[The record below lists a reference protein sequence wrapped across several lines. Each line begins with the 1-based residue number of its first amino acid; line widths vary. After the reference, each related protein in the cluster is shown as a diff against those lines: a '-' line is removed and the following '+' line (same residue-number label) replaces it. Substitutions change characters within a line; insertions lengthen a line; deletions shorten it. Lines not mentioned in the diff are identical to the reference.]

1 MEIKSKSKTL
11 SEFNEFGYILFK
23 FYDRL
28 DKLEEQVKK
37 IKIQLNYEADQNYA
51 FSNMSPKKQDCCY
64 LTSNFSNIY
73 PYG

>member
-37 IKIQLNYEADQNYA
+37 IRIQLNYEAEQNYV
-51 FSNMSPKKQDCCY
+51 FSNLSPIKQDFSY
-64 LTSNFSNIY
+64 LTSNFSSIY